1 VRRRNR
7 KAEQARQ
14 AELRQAA
21 AKQAEA
27 RQAEARQAGIEAGG
41 ALARCHHAY
50 LQAVARA
57 QRAEQALLVL
67 LGWIE
72 RYPKRWTSPRTLPP
86 PLPASVAAAEAQRA
100 RRIVELRAEA
110 DHADLQR
117 ERAEAQ
123 TRHEREEA
131 ATARRA
137 AVDARRVA
145 RARATAHEAEVADF
159 ARQRA
164 TLARMVMASLRA
176 GGLIP
181 TAKQLQ
187 IVSDLSGLSEA
198 ELRRVTPE
206 GDRRAG

>member
-7 KAEQARQ
+7 KAEEARQ

-21 AKQAEA
+21 SE
-27 RQAEARQAGIEAGG
+27 QAEARQAGIQAGR
-41 ALARCHHAY
+41 ALARTHHAY

-57 QRAEQALLVL
+57 QRAEQALVVL
-67 LGWIE
+67 LGWID

-100 RRIVELRAEA
+100 RRIVELRAHA

-117 ERAEAQ
+117 ERAEAE

-131 ATARRA
+131 ANARRA
-137 AVDARRVA
+137 AADTRRIA
-145 RARATAHEAEVADF
+145 RARATVHEAEVANF

-164 TLARMVMASLRA
+164 TLARMVMASLSA